1 MPLSGKLGMWD
12 IVHVKIEGERNKC
25 FQNNKY
31 RLRSISTKFDLLG
44 IKNELLFF
52 KFKRNRGINKNGGEN
67 RGKQGVYIVNTMFK
81 LNWS

>member
-1 MPLSGKLGMWD
+1 MWD
-12 IVHVKIEGERNKC
+12 KVHVKIEGERNKS

-31 RLRSISTKFDLLG
+31 RLRGISTKFNLLG
-44 IKNELLFF
+44 IKNGLQELLFF